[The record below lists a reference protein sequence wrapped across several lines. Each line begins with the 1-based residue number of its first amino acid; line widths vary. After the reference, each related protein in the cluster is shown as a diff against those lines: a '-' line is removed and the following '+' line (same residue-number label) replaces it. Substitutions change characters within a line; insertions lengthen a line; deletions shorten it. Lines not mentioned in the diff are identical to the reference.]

1 MADDTRVVQMQFDNK
16 NFERNIAKSQSSLE
30 KFKASLN
37 FDEVGKGLAKF
48 GENVKNLAFDTLSDN
63 IQKLTDKFTG
73 LGNAGEYVLSRIRAS
88 LEGLALQAEQF
99 VKSLTMEQI
108 QVGQNKY
115 DALTKSVQTIVAG
128 GTATEEKAYSVM
140 ERVMEYTNQT
150 SHNFETMVGEIS
162 TLTAQGMGLEK
173 AERLMEGFANA
184 STKAGADANK
194 AAIAMSIYTK
204 AMGAGYLGLQ
214 QFQSLQGTARVV
226 TKEWRE
232 QIIEAAIA
240 EGTLVKDSKG
250 VIKTAK
256 KFGKQVTVTADNLES
271 SLSKKWLTKG
281 VLKRFGGLY
290 EFGETLDEL
299 RHPEDAAD
307 SFGKSAYLTGQR
319 ALTFA
324 DALNAVKES
333 ISGGWMTTFRIVFG
347 DLTDAMNLWTGSCNK
362 VIDALSGLSE
372 ARNKVLQ
379 IWKDL
384 GGRDSIL
391 KLIFGEM
398 EDTEGNTLYE
408 GAYGI
413 VDMLTD
419 IGNMISE
426 AFWDTFMNLIP
437 KDQQKF
443 ILDQVNANFQ
453 ALGLDKPFE
462 SFEELWD
469 SDFFKESGGRTSFLG
484 GALQGITDD
493 IQKFVQ
499 SINDWFNEVDVETGM
514 TRMQKIESVLT
525 AIGRTMA
532 FVIEIGAGIEHFFEV
547 LAGDDYLGPSLKAI
561 SDLLVSLGIS
571 VVEAENDTSN
581 ANGINKF
588 FENLAAVLQP
598 ACELINLVVGS
609 LTELITAMVT
619 GEKEN
624 SNFGNVLVKIGDII
638 KKVIGFLTNVA
649 TPIANFISEVSG
661 ILGDLF
667 QDGFTPEGMEKAKE
681 RFGQALSTLWEGLK
695 VAFQPLLDKIGA
707 FFKLLWEEIKT
718 RVTAYFNDPESIG
731 HKVLEFLKSI
741 FKPIIDFLTPV
752 WEAIKS
758 LFTGD
763 KGQFQGLTL
772 FDTLKMIFAS
782 ESATNLFKKL
792 RELAANG
799 GLYKLLMGALG
810 VVAIWR
816 IIKAV
821 NTIGGFFDDVGGNLK
836 AGILGTYEWFSEKI
850 QGIAKGLLMLT
861 AAVAI
866 LGNMDTGAV
875 IQGCIALA
883 VIMGEFVGF
892 MKLMNL
898 INPATIMQQAA
909 LTAAV
914 STFAGAI
921 AILVLALLPFAFV
934 SWEGFARM
942 IGGLTLVLLDLIGFM
957 ELMKVLGLSTYGL
970 KFAGIARFALAIGI
984 LIFSLVPFMIADWQ
998 AMLRGIA
1005 GLSLV
1010 LLDLIGFMV
1019 LMKALGLSTFGLNMA
1034 GIAKFALAVGIL
1046 MFSMIPFMIAD
1057 WQSMLRAVAG
1067 LAIVLTELLGF
1078 MELMKVLGLSTFG
1091 LNFAGI
1097 AKFAL
1102 AIAILMLALIPF
1114 LVTDWNG
1121 MLRAVAGL
1129 GIVLLEL
1136 IGFMGLMK
1144 ALGLSTFGLDFA
1156 GIAGFTLA
1164 IGILMLSLIP
1174 FMSTDW
1180 EGMLRAVAGLGLVL
1194 AELIGF
1200 MTLMKT
1206 IGLSTFGLDFAGILG
1221 FALSIAVL
1229 ILAIK
1234 SFAYMDW
1241 EQWARAVGGLA
1252 LILGEIIGFMAL
1264 AQTLTFNAAAIGMVV
1279 AICLS
1284 IGVMALLLSMAMN
1297 EVRNLK
1303 WEVITAFTTG
1313 MATVI
1318 LAMAGAIAILS
1329 AVPLAAGIKG
1339 IVLIGLAIA
1348 ALVGIVALIGPMLI
1362 DAMGNSFA
1370 NLSGKLEMISGLLKG
1385 FTDRMGQ
1392 VDDSNIDKASGIFDK
1407 LRTMIGKLAGWGKFT
1422 GDLNNFAYSMFVLG
1436 TGMEIF
1442 NNHVGNAAGDIDSN
1456 AQAALKFIQDLSGC
1470 ANDLDTISK
1479 MNLDDLISAVAML
1492 GGAMSIYAYGAKEI
1506 QGLLAPGEAPDEAT
1520 VSQAIEILKQ
1530 ISTGLAEAGGFTIPS
1545 DMPDEKEL
1553 SLFGAS
1559 LSALATALV
1568 QFEQA
1573 GSGLGTGTQKAL
1585 SCLDFFRQLK
1595 DRLIST
1601 EFKKNLGAAIGIFEK
1616 ENVSKDDL
1624 AAFGTNIEQLGLAMK
1639 AFNESTTVLDE
1650 ASGERKPIDFSNA
1663 ITTLDSLV
1671 ALQGKLGWDFGPLI
1685 KFFAGRKKDFTDLG
1699 GEIEALGTA
1708 LADFNTKL
1716 SGVDEQGNPKLDPAI
1731 FETAI
1736 GVADQVATYLNTLKE
1751 KMGPVGGM
1759 VVWVSDFFDGKDYT
1773 FTTLK
1778 QQIQDLADG
1787 IGSLGQLK
1795 VDNKLLTV
1803 DDTTGIF
1810 KAVDEIINY
1819 LQSLKNKMSPVG
1831 GLFRDIGIMFSGRDY
1846 NFTDLKQQLIDL
1858 GAGLNGL
1865 SVFKVEDLPTKE
1877 EMESSFPMIDSLIEY
1892 MKTLKKKVS
1901 EGNGSVGGLVNGI
1914 NTALNG
1920 RDYNFEDLGKQLTAI
1935 GTGLN
1940 SLAGLTVDSEG
1951 KTIFNEDGRGAA
1963 IDTMDALIEYMQTLT
1978 GKLGRI
1984 GGIAQFFT
1992 NLWEGKE
1999 ADFQYL
2005 GTQLGFLGDGLGKFQ
2020 EGITKNGSFDAEKV
2034 SSALGAL
2041 DHLVSMMQTF
2051 SVLSKSMDAISQS
2064 YGLSSYTTQNLMQ
2077 NMVNA
2082 LFQMT
2087 DVYELEGHAGAAS
2100 VVGQLA
2106 AFIKEFDYQLSELGG
2121 LDNVNAIDILQGV
2134 ATAISTLV
2142 TAAKDMQD
2150 DQGQI
2155 AVDFSVIGTQICN
2168 GVIAGIEAGQSGV
2181 ITAAVNMAVA
2191 AYEAAKGAL
2200 DINSPSRIFAGL
2212 GSSIGEGFISGMNSQ
2227 EGAVEAASAD
2237 LSNGAVDS
2245 ATDAMAAFA
2254 ALMSQEIDANP
2265 TITPVMD
2272 LSNITAG
2279 SEAINGM
2286 LAGEKELSL
2295 AGAGGSYSSSSIP
2308 RSDNGTSEYR
2318 GQDLSGVY
2326 ASIQSLGDRITTMA
2340 DRMSQLQIVMNTG
2353 ALVGEVTDGIN
2364 RNLGAKT
2371 TYRRRRN

>member
-48 GENVKNLAFDTLSDN
+48 GENVKNLAFDTLSNN

-88 LEGLALQAEQF
+88 LEGAALQAEQF

-256 KFGKQVTVTADNLES
+256 KFGKQVTVTVDNLES
-271 SLSKKWLTKG
+271 SLAKKWLTKG

-333 ISGGWMTTFRIVFG
+333 ISGGWMTTFRILFG

-362 VIDALSGLSE
+362 VIDAVSGLSE
-372 ARNKVLQ
+372 ARNKFLQ
-379 IWKDL
+379 FWKDL
-384 GGRDSIL
+384 GGRDSLL

-413 VDMLTD
+413 VDMFTD

-437 KDQQKF
+437 KDQQEQ
-443 ILDQVNANFQ
+443 ILNEINKNLEF
-453 ALGLDKPFE
+453 LGLDKPFE

-469 SDFFKESGGRTSFLG
+469 SDYFKENGGRTALFG
-484 GALQGITDD
+484 GALSGITDS
-493 IQKFVQ
+493 IQQFVQ
-499 SINDWFNEVDVETGM
+499 RINDWFNEIDPTNGM

-525 AIGRTMA
+525 AIGRTIA
-532 FVIEIGAGIEHFFEV
+532 FVLEIGAGIEHFFEV
-547 LAGDDYLGPSLKAI
+547 LGGDEYLGPSLKAI
-561 SDLLVSLGIS
+561 SDLLVSLGLS
-571 VVEAENDTSN
+571 VVDAENDVSN
-581 ANGINKF
+581 ADGINKF
-588 FENLAAVLQP
+588 FENLAEVLQP

-609 LTELITAMVT
+609 LTELISAMVT

-624 SNFGNVLVKIGDII
+624 NNFGNVLIKIGDII

-649 TPIANFISEVSG
+649 SPIATFISDVSG

-667 QDGFTPEGMEKAKE
+667 KEGFTPEAMEKAKK
-681 RFGQALSTLWEGLK
+681 RFSEAFGKLWEGLK
-695 VAFQPLLDKIGA
+695 TAFQPLLEKIGA
-707 FFKLLWEEIKT
+707 FFSMLWNEIKT
-718 RVTAYFNDPESIG
+718 RVAAYFNDPESIG
-731 HKVLEFLKSI
+731 HKVLEVLKKV
-741 FKPIIDFLTPV
+741 FGPIINFLTPI
-752 WEAIKS
+752 WESIKG
-758 LFTGD
+758 LFV
-763 KGQFQGLTL
+763 GQDGKLQGPTL
-772 FDTLKMIFAS
+772 FDSLKALFLS
-782 ESATNLFKKL
+782 EGVTNLFKKL
-792 RELAANG
+792 SELAKNG

-810 VVAIWR
+810 VYSIWQ
-816 IIKAV
+816 IVKAV
-821 NTIGGFFDDVGGNLK
+821 KTIGGFFTDVGGNLK
-836 AGILGTYEWFSEKI
+836 AGILGSYEWFSEKI

-866 LGNMDTGAV
+866 LGSMDTGSV
-875 IQGCIALA
+875 IQGVLALGF
-883 VIMGEFVGF
+883 IMLEFVGF
-892 MKLMNL
+892 IKLMDTVNA
-898 INPATIMQQAA
+898 ATLTKQATLTMSITA
-909 LTAAV
+909 L
-914 STFAGAI
+914 AGAL

-942 IGGLTLVLLDLIGFM
+942 IGGLALVLLELIGFM

-970 KFAGIARFALAIGI
+970 GFAGIVRFAFAISI
-984 LIFSLVPFMIADWQ
+984 LMFSLVPFMIADWQ
-998 AMLRGIA
+998 SMLRAVA
-1005 GLSLV
+1005 GFALV
-1010 LLDLIGFMV
+1010 LLTLTGFME
-1019 LMKALGLSTFGLNMA
+1019 LMKVLGLSTFGLNFA
-1034 GIAKFALAVGIL
+1034 GIARFALAVGVL
-1046 MFSMIPFMIAD
+1046 MFSLIPFMIAD

-1067 LAIVLTELLGF
+1067 LAIVLTELLVF

-1091 LNFAGI
+1091 LDFAGI
-1097 AKFAL
+1097 ARFAL
-1102 AIAILMLALIPF
+1102 AIGILMLGLIPF
-1114 LVTDWNG
+1114 IVTDWQG

-1129 GIVLLEL
+1129 AIVLLEL
-1136 IGFMGLMK
+1136 IGFMELMK
-1144 ALGLSTFGLDFA
+1144 VLGLSTLGLNFA
-1156 GIAGFTLA
+1156 GLAGFSLA
-1164 IGILMLSLIP
+1164 IGILMLSLLP
-1174 FMSTDW
+1174 FMLTDW
-1180 EGMLRAVAGLGLVL
+1180 ESMLRAVAGLALVL

-1200 MTLMKT
+1200 MTLMRT
-1206 IGLSTFGLDFAGILG
+1206 LGLSTFGLDFAGILG

-1252 LILGEIIGFMAL
+1252 VILGEIIGFMAL

-1303 WEVITAFTTG
+1303 WEVLTAFTTG

-1329 AVPLAAGIKG
+1329 AVPLGAGIKG

-1348 ALVGIVALIGPMLI
+1348 ALVGIIALLGPMLI

-1392 VDDSNIDKASGIFDK
+1392 VDDGNIDKASGIFDK
-1407 LRTMIGKLAGWGKFT
+1407 LKTMIGKLSGWGKYN
-1422 GDLNNFAYSMFVLG
+1422 GDLENFSYSMFMLG

-1479 MNLDDLISAVAML
+1479 MNMDNLIAAVAGL

-1506 QGLLAPGEAPDEAT
+1506 QGLLAPGETPDEQT
-1520 VSQAIEILKQ
+1520 VGQAIEILKQ

-1545 DMPDEKEL
+1545 DMPDDQSL

-1559 LSALATALV
+1559 LAALATALV

-1573 GSGLGTGTQKAL
+1573 GQGLGSGTDKAL
-1585 SCLDFFRQLK
+1585 EVLDFFRRLK
-1595 DRLIST
+1595 EKLIDA
-1601 EFKKNLGAAIGIFEK
+1601 EFSKNLKASIGIFDA
-1616 ENVSKDDL
+1616 NQVSKDDL
-1624 AAFGTNIEQLGLAMK
+1624 AAFGANIEQLGLAMK

-1650 ASGERKPIDFSNA
+1650 ASGERKAIDFSNA
-1663 ITTLDSLV
+1663 ISTLDSLV
-1671 ALQGKLGWDFGPLI
+1671 ELQGKLGWDFGPLI

-1716 SGVDEQGNPKLDPAI
+1716 GGVDEKGNPKLDPAL
-1731 FETAI
+1731 FEDAI
-1736 GVADQVATYLNTLKE
+1736 AIADQVATYLNTLKE
-1751 KMGPVGGM
+1751 KMSPVGG
-1759 VVWVSDFFDGKDYT
+1759 VFVEVSDFFDGKDFS
-1773 FTTLK
+1773 FTNLK
-1778 QQIQDLADG
+1778 TQLEALAEG
-1787 IGSLGQLK
+1787 LGSLGTLK
-1795 VDNKLLTV
+1795 VEDKLLTI
-1803 DDTTGIF
+1803 DDTQGIF
-1810 KAVDEIINY
+1810 KMLDGVIAY
-1819 LQSLKNKMSPVG
+1819 LNQLKTDQESVG
-1831 GLFRDIGIMFSGRDY
+1831 GVVNDVSDFFDGYDFD
-1846 NFTDLKQQLIDL
+1846 FKALKGQLTAL
-1858 GAGLNGL
+1858 GEGLSGL
-1865 SVFKVEDLPTKE
+1865 SVFDPKNLPTKE
-1877 EMESSFPMIDSLIEY
+1877 EMEAAFPMINSLLDY
-1892 MKTLKKKVS
+1892 LNLLKGKM
-1901 EGNGSVGGLVNGI
+1901 EPVGGVANDVSDFFDGYDFDFK
-1914 NTALNG
+1914 ALKG
-1920 RDYNFEDLGKQLTAI
+1920 QLTAL
-1935 GTGLN
+1935 GDGLN
-1940 SLAGLTVDSEG
+1940 SISQVTVDSEG
-1951 KTIFNEDGRGAA
+1951 KSLFNEEGRGAA
-1963 IDTMDALIEYMQTLT
+1963 LDTMDALIEYMQTLT

-1984 GGIAQFFT
+1984 GGIAQFF
-1992 NLWEGKE
+1992 NDLWNGKE

-2020 EGITKNGSFDAEKV
+2020 AGITAHGEFDAAKV
-2034 SSALGAL
+2034 STALGAL

-2051 SVLSKSMDAISQS
+2051 SVLSQSMDAISQS
-2064 YGLSSYTTQNLMQ
+2064 YGLSNYTTQNLMQ

-2087 DVYELEGHAGAAS
+2087 DVHELEGHAGSAS

-2106 AFIKEFDYQLSELGG
+2106 NFIKEFDYQLSELGG
-2121 LDNVNAIDILQGV
+2121 LENVDAIDILNGV

-2142 TAAKDMQD
+2142 TAAKDMQN

-2200 DINSPSRIFAGL
+2200 DINSPSRIFADL
-2212 GSSIGEGFISGMNSQ
+2212 GMSVGEGFVKGMDNQ
-2227 EGAVEAASAD
+2227 EEAVEGASED
-2237 LSNGAVDS
+2237 LSKGAVDS
-2245 ATDAMAAFA
+2245 ATNAMAAFA

-2265 TITPVMD
+2265 TITPVLD

-2279 SEAINGM
+2279 SDAINRM
-2286 LAGEKELSL
+2286 LSGEKDLSL
-2295 AGAGGSYSSSSIP
+2295 AGAGADYSKESIP
-2308 RSDNGTSEYR
+2308 RNDSGTSEYR
-2318 GQDLSGVY
+2318 GQDLTWINQAIEG
-2326 ASIQSLGDRITTMA
+2326 LGSQISTMA
-2340 DRMSQLQIVMNTG
+2340 NQISNMQIVLDTG
-2353 ALVGEVTDGIN
+2353 VLVGGVTDGVN

-2371 TYRRRRN
+2371 TYGRRRN